1 MRAIMQKAVEELLLY
16 SVIFE
21 HKPDK
26 SEGRS
31 HAKNQEKISRAA
43 KGYVSVK
50 ASLKTYSPFPAPSL
64 SRPWQKSSK
73 YWMNYC

>member
-43 KGYVSVK
+43 KCDPRKRICKCEGLLEDLFTFSCPIAKQTLAKV
-50 ASLKTYSPFPAPSL
+50 
-64 SRPWQKSSK
+64 R
-73 YWMNYC
+73 